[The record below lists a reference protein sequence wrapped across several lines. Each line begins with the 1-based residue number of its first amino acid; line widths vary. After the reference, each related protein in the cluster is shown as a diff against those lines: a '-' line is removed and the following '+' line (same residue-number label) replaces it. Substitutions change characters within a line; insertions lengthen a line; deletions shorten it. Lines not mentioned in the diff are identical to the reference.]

1 MSSRRASALRRLTEM
16 DAQLQT
22 TVPLPLSMCPARPR
36 ATSLHAI
43 GEALLTEDLDPSLMQ
58 AFADGL
64 CLMVVTK
71 LDQFPENIFW
81 DVDYLAA
88 WLLRLGDAHAIRDV
102 TAHIVTLHEGFGR
115 SYRDVA
121 RGIWALLRDQLSLC
135 A

>member
-1 MSSRRASALRRLTEM
+1 MTKDTMRSRRASALRRLTEM

-36 ATSLHAI
+36 ATSLQAI

-64 CLMVVTK
+64 CLMVATK
-71 LDQFPENIFW
+71 VDQFPENIFW

-88 WLLRLGDAHAIRDV
+88 WLLRLPHLHPIHHPPS
-102 TAHIVTLHEGFGR
+102 HILPLH
-115 SYRDVA
+115 
-121 RGIWALLRDQLSLC
+121 
-135 A
+135 